1 MPLVL
6 RVAAV
11 KGIVHECGVWLE
23 LQVTEAFQA
32 ISCPSW
38 LGVVLAELGSRAQ
51 SDHTVFV
58 CPLWPLTA
66 ASPID
71 PQ

>member
-1 MPLVL
+1 ML
-6 RVAAV
+6 RIAAV
-11 KGIVHECGVWLE
+11 EGIVHECGVWLE

-32 ISCPSW
+32 VSCPSG
-38 LGVVLAELGSRAQ
+38 LGVALAELGSWAR
-51 SDHTVFV
+51 SDHTAFV